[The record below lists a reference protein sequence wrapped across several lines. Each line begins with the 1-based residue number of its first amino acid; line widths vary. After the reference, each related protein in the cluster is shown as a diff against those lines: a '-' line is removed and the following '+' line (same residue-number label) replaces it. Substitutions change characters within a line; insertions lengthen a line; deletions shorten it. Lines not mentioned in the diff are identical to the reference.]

1 MEVPGDVGGDNPTII
16 LGSRCRRA
24 DCWSTP
30 EPQDLTIPDRQ
41 RPGGHQQIAE
51 VIDRVRRRQGVEGVM
66 AQRRLTGRECSQCQ
80 RRSSF

>member
-1 MEVPGDVGGDNPTII
+1 
-16 LGSRCRRA
+16 
-24 DCWSTP
+24 
-30 EPQDLTIPDRQ
+30 
-41 RPGGHQQIAE
+41 